1 MARGFASLRTPQWDH
16 GNKRF
21 AWRAANNLFVFPAIA
36 LAAHL
41 GQTKIITDEM
51 LMVAAE
57 VRSCTCAGVLCAAAS
72 CFQDTAC

>member
-1 MARGFASLRTPQWDH
+1 MARGSASLRTPQWNQW
-16 GNKRF
+16 NKRF

-57 VRSCTCAGVLCAAAS
+57 VRSCACAGMLCAAAA
-72 CFQDTAC
+72 CFQHTGC